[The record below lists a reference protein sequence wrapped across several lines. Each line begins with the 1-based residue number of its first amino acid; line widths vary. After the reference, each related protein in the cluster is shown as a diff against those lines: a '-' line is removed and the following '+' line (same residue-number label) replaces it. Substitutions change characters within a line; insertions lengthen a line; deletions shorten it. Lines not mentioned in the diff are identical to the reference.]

1 MNFKHNY
8 EKLKNNVF
16 TTIRR
21 HDKPEYKVGNIEPI
35 ELQEKF
41 LFNAEIIFKR
51 KRFLYKIPTSILVA
65 DTWPFAKNRFE
76 ALDLIQ
82 SFYETPIKIYKER
95 FVFLTLKKII
105 KAGMNIPVRNTT
117 INQEYKELV
126 KV

>member
-35 ELQEKF
+35 ELKERF

-51 KRFLYKIPTSILVA
+51 KRFLYKIPTLILVA
-65 DTWPFAKNRFE
+65 DTWPFAKNRSE

-105 KAGMNIPVRNTT
+105 KAGMNIPVRNTI